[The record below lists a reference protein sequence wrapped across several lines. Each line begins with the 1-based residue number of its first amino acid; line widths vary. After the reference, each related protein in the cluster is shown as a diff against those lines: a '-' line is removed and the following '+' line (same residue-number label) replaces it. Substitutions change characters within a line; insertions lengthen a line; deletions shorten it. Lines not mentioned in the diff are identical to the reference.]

1 MIISLQKYPDLARI
15 AKAWPKLPEA
25 IRAAITALI
34 NAAKAIGLKNFQIKV
49 GAQANIVV
57 LDEDDVWEALR
68 NHSEPLY
75 VISHGKL
82 VDMGKI
88 GRH

>member
-1 MIISLQKYPDLARI
+1 MNDVYDMI
-15 AKAWPKLPEA
+15 
-25 IRAAITALI
+25 TI

-49 GAQANIVV
+49 GAEANIVV
-57 LDEDDVWEALR
+57 LGEDDIWEALR

-82 VDMGKI
+82 FDKEKI
-88 GRH
+88 KI